1 MTNNTPG
8 LIDPEQLLGLEERKD
23 LGVVVNLA
31 SKESEAEQAAEKKIA
46 DLQLPFELS
55 IKLTSE
61 QRIRLTRLCKDFD
74 TTENEFISNLIIKE
88 LESRIGRA
96 SITGP
101 SKLHGQPIK
110 GTGTV
115 TGPSNSAHIWRA
127 FE

>member
-1 MTNNTPG
+1 MTINTPG

-23 LGVVVNLA
+23 LGVVVNLET
-31 SKESEAEQAAEKKIA
+31 KETEDDVVAEKQIA

-55 IKLTSE
+55 IKLSSE
-61 QRIRLTRLCKDFD
+61 QRIRLARLCKDFD
-74 TTENEFISNLIIKE
+74 TSENDFISNLVIKE

-115 TGPSNSAHIWRA
+115 TGPSNSGHMWRA